1 MIPMSEQDDL
11 SRNVYC
17 VLGVPVDAVD
27 LPAALHRIKAAAT
40 AAVPFLVS
48 TPNLNLLLHSRTD
61 PEFRE
66 SLLLSDLC
74 PPDGIAIVWIA
85 RLLGIPIKER
95 AAGSDIF
102 ESLKSERQPAQR
114 MRVFLFGG
122 GEGVAEAVSARLNT
136 EQTGFECVG
145 ALNPGYG
152 SIEQM
157 SGADI
162 ISTINSSN
170 AQFLAV
176 SLGPK
181 KGQSWLLHNHSSL
194 HIPVRASLGATF
206 NFQAGVVRRAPR
218 VLRKLGL
225 EWLWR
230 IREEPYLWYRYA
242 HDGLILL
249 RLLLTRLVPLA
260 LVNAWQRLKT
270 WLRHHTLVVSET
282 QNEGSIII
290 KLSGT
295 ALAGTSEQARA
306 SFESAL
312 KSGKAIVLNLS
323 ELRFVDSRFLGL
335 LMMLRKHLR
344 CQGTSLRITGMAGRL
359 ARIFRLNGL
368 DWPLSVPTQ
377 AEGRLLARRMPQE
390 Q

>member
-1 MIPMSEQDDL
+1 MSEQGDL
-11 SRNVYC
+11 SRKVYC
-17 VLGVPVDAVD
+17 ILGVPVDAVD
-27 LPAALHRIKAAAT
+27 LPTALYRIKAAAT

-48 TPNLNLLLHSRTD
+48 TPNLNFLLNSRTD

-95 AAGSDIF
+95 VAGSDIF
-102 ESLKSERQPAQR
+102 ESLRSERQPAQR

-122 GEGVAEAVSARLNT
+122 DEGVAEAVSARLNT

-157 SGADI
+157 SGGDI

-176 SLGPK
+176 SIGAK

-194 HIPVRASLGATF
+194 HIPVRVYLGATL

-230 IREEPYLWYRYA
+230 IKEEPYLWCRYA
-242 HDGLILL
+242 HDGLTLL

-260 LVNAWQRLKT
+260 LVNTWQRLKT
-270 WLRHHTLVVSET
+270 WLHHRTLVVSET
-282 QNEGSIII
+282 QNQGSIII
-290 KLSGT
+290 KLSGI
-295 ALAGTSEQARA
+295 ALAGNSEQACA
-306 SFESAL
+306 SFESAV

-359 ARIFRLNGL
+359 AKIFRLNGL
-368 DWPLSVPTQ
+368 DWQLSVPAQ
-377 AEGRLLARRMPQE
+377 GESRMLTTSE
-390 Q
+390 LKEH